1 MLSMTNIINE
11 HNKRIINPPKDNI
24 SRTLNYIKR
33 NSKCKYHTKQ
43 CKFEKK
49 VIMTLVKQHLSS
61 DIRTT
66 KKHSIAS
73 NTKEIQNYQTNI
85 KT

>member
-1 MLSMTNIINE
+1 MELHKKTQQVQVSHQTKEIR
-11 HNKRIINPPKDNI
+11 KK
-24 SRTLNYIKR
+24 S
-33 NSKCKYHTKQ
+33 YHKT
-43 CKFEKK
+43 
-49 VIMTLVKQHLSS
+49 VKQYLSS